1 MQGQCE
7 TCLAKIQCPNCG
19 HDAKQKA
26 VLLRSLRTEVKQLT
40 DELTR
45 LKQRHKEW
53 MDKLGCFV
61 PPSVLDSLKEPI

>member
-26 VLLRSLRTEVKQLT
+26 VLLRSLRAEVKQLT
-40 DELTR
+40 DELTCI
-45 LKQRHKEW
+45 KQRHKE
-53 MDKLGCFV
+53 MLDKLVCFV
-61 PPSVLDSLKEPI
+61 PPSVLDSLKESV

>member
-26 VLLRSLRTEVKQLT
+26 VLLRSLRAEVKQLT
-40 DELTR
+40 DNNSLLVEYNNQLMSEVACLTAA
-45 LKQRHKEW
+45 K
-53 MDKLGCFV
+53 DK
-61 PPSVLDSLKEPI
+61 K